1 MEYEHDTLTSADR
14 NRAASKK
21 LFQQWVLSSQ
31 QSARV
36 GNAMALQQ
44 ASSSSTFSDH
54 NQSMA
59 APAQTSVGMSH
70 SNSSGGG
77 LHRSPSG
84 AQKKIRQRRDERSQQ
99 LLQQSRENSISSV
112 NSSPS
117 STTTISAASS
127 GNSTL
132 ISEEI
137 VLPSVVDYR
146 SLVELDS
153 YRSILPD
160 DSWKTRDL
168 EEFSMRFTDSSHN
181 RSPSLDKPARPPR
194 TSDFARPKFSS
205 SSWDDTEKSTV
216 SQTTNGYDHNPSCT
230 SNSTNGYLGKPTVQ
244 VHPMPALKLGSLSSS
259 SSSISPPDT
268 LKKQPPPVPKKP
280 ISQLSKKLADSGI
293 RNESLNEIPPPTFF
307 WTSKTAKSPS
317 ISLNGNKSMMNSS
330 MSALEAKEKHQSSK
344 FNHQL
349 ASSMHSSNTQSP
361 GLNDIL
367 NAPNTLSSA
376 ESLPSLL
383 SCSSPSLL
391 SLQTSLTHAYNNPEL
406 HTNEQLEQLERRRL
420 DSIQS
425 LSKKAYERELDRQ
438 AVTEELDQVDQIRVS
453 IFKTLGAGSGS
464 ANDTLLSRLNVH
476 ILQGER
482 LTELETRLQLQIEK
496 LENRNQQTN
505 RDASHD
511 NEGLQWRRRLS
522 QQLDDIAIVRASYN
536 ARDEELDRELC
547 RLISRSLFLEWRFY
561 KDSML
566 KLNVEMKQIDSK
578 LQNVR
583 NQLEALETMGPVA
596 TSGRNS
602 QIKD

>member
-21 LFQQWVLSSQ
+21 LFEQWILSSQ

-70 SNSSGGG
+70 SNSNGGG

-99 LLQQSRENSISSV
+99 LLQQNRQNSISSI

-117 STTTISAASS
+117 STTTISTGS
-127 GNSTL
+127 STL

-137 VLPSVVDYR
+137 VSPSVVDYR

-168 EEFSMRFTDSSHN
+168 EEFSMRFTDSTHN

-205 SSWDDTEKSTV
+205 SSWDDTEKSTI
-216 SQTTNGYDHNPSCT
+216 TNVYDHNPSCT
-230 SNSTNGYLGKPTVQ
+230 SNSANGYLGKPTVQ

-280 ISQLSKKLADSGI
+280 TSQLSRKLADSGI

-317 ISLNGNKSMMNSS
+317 VSLNGNKSMMNSS
-330 MSALEAKEKHQSSK
+330 MSVLEAKETHQSSA
-344 FNHQL
+344 FNHRL
-349 ASSMHSSNTQSP
+349 ASSMHSSSPQSP
-361 GLNDIL
+361 GLNDAT
-367 NAPNTLSSA
+367 NVANTLSSA

-383 SCSSPSLL
+383 CSSPSLL
-391 SLQTSLTHAYNNPEL
+391 SLQSSLTHAYNNPEL

-482 LTELETRLQLQIEK
+482 LTELETRLQLQVEK
-496 LENRNQQTN
+496 LENRNQQTT

-511 NEGLQWRRRLS
+511 NDGLQWRRRLT
-522 QQLDDIAIVRASYN
+522 QQLEDIAIVRASYN
-536 ARDEELDRELC
+536 ARDEELDRELS

-583 NQLEALETMGPVA
+583 NQLEALERMGPVA